1 MSTFA
6 RIIDDIAVDV
16 CPAGGAGVMV
26 HLALYKG
33 RGNWVNSVIR
43 WRSQSIYSHCELIVD
58 GYMYSSTVQDK
69 GVRCKPQIYLKEE
82 DWEIIPVSFTNGEDI
97 LQHYKLTENHP
108 YGWIDLVQSQI
119 FGRSTTDDRG
129 DFCSEWCAAAIGLP
143 NAATYSPQRLGEVVK
158 WANSLVMK

>member
-1 MSTFA
+1 
-6 RIIDDIAVDV
+6 
-16 CPAGGAGVMV
+16 MV
-26 HLALYKG
+26 YLALYKG

-82 DWEIIPVSFTNGEDI
+82 DWEIIPVSFTDGEDI
-97 LQHYKLTENHP
+97 LQYYKLTENHP
-108 YGWIDLVQSQI
+108 YGWIDLAQSQI

-158 WANSLVMK
+158 WANSLIMK